1 MMKKLAIGLGLIVV
15 VVAIGIYYLA
25 QNAGKFVEA
34 VIEEQGSRVTQVD
47 VALDGVDISLADLKA
62 GLRGLTVANPSGFK
76 TERAVNLGEI
86 SVKLGKDW
94 SPSLIVVDEVM
105 VRNPE
110 VTYEIGADGSNI
122 AAIQKNV
129 EDFMRVVSG
138 GKSNEPSPA
147 DDGSAPKIVINDL
160 YIKGGKV
167 NVSSTLLQGKIL
179 PAPLPEIHLSDIGKK
194 SGGASPAEIVD
205 QVISAITK
213 SAGGAAGSLD
223 LSQLGLANISGKT
236 AEMGKAAKATAE
248 KAAQDALQGV
258 GGATGGAAGGAVD
271 GAAGA
276 VKGLFGK

>member
-15 VVAIGIYYLA
+15 VLAIGIYYLA
-25 QNAGKFVEA
+25 QNAGRFVEA
-34 VIEEQGSRVTQVD
+34 VIEEQGSRVTQVN

-62 GLRGLTVANPSGFK
+62 GLRGLTIANPSGFK
-76 TERAVNLGEI
+76 TPRAVNLGEI
-86 SVKLGKDW
+86 SVKLGEDW

-138 GKSNEPSPA
+138 GKSSEPAPA

-167 NVSSTLLQGKIL
+167 NVSSTLLQGKVL
-179 PAPLPEIHLSDIGKK
+179 PTPLPEIHLSDIGKK
-194 SGGASPAEIVD
+194 SGGASPAEVVD

-213 SAGGAAGSLD
+213 SAGSAAGSLD
-223 LSQLGLANISGKT
+223 LSQLGLADISGT
-236 AEMGKAAKATAE
+236 AAEMGKAAKDAAE

-258 GGATGGAAGGAVD
+258 GGATGGAVE

>member
-15 VVAIGIYYLA
+15 VVAIGISYLA

-47 VALDGVDISLADLKA
+47 VALDGVDVSLADLKA

-76 TERAVNLGEI
+76 TPRAVNLGEI

-105 VRNPE
+105 VRNSE
-110 VTYEIGADGSNI
+110 VTYEIGANGSNI
-122 AAIQKNV
+122 ATIQKNV
-129 EDFMRVVSG
+129 EDFMRVISG
-138 GKSNEPSPA
+138 GKSSEPASA
-147 DDGSAPKIVINDL
+147 DDSSAIKVIINDL
-160 YIKGGKV
+160 YIKGGQV
-167 NVSSTLLQGKIL
+167 NVSSTLLQGKVL

-194 SGGASPAEIVD
+194 SSGASPAEVID

-223 LSQLGLANISGKT
+223 LSQLGLADISGKT
-236 AEMGKAAKATAE
+236 AEMGKAAKAAAE

-258 GGATGGAAGGAVD
+258 SGAAGGAAGGAVD

>member
-1 MMKKLAIGLGLIVV
+1 MLKKLVIGLGLIVV
-15 VVAIGIYYLA
+15 VVAVGISYLA

-34 VIEEQGSRVTQVD
+34 VIEEQGTRVTQVD

-62 GLRGLTVANPSGFK
+62 GLRGLTVANPAGFQ
-76 TERAVNLGEI
+76 TPRAVSLGEI

-105 VRNPE
+105 VLNPE
-110 VTYEIGADGSNI
+110 VTYEIGAGGSNI
-122 AAIQKNV
+122 TTIQKNV

-138 GKSNEPSPA
+138 GKSSEPASG
-147 DDGSAPKIVINDL
+147 DGSSAVKVIINDL

-167 NVSSTLLQGKIL
+167 NVSSTLLQGKVL

-194 SGGASPAEIVD
+194 SGGASPAQVID
-205 QVISAITK
+205 QVIAAITK
-213 SAGGAAGSLD
+213 SAGGAAGKLD
-223 LSQLGLANISGKT
+223 LSQLGLADISGT
-236 AEMGKAAKATAE
+236 AAEMGKAAQDAAQ
-248 KAAQDALQGV
+248 KAAQDALQG
-258 GGATGGAAGGAVD
+258 AGGAGSDAVE